1 MIVDCNPENCTKR
14 KQFDHFHIE
23 AQSQLVDQSFE
34 QEHPARARSWLAWLQ
49 CVEAAL
55 WTDPHIKAANRSFL
69 IAFINRMTT
78 PPGEITK
85 DQWAVLRTLYSS
97 ADDIDLYV
105 AGQVIT
111 DLSDAS
117 LVGVNLFALFYVP
130 CMTYQYDPFLNISGL
145 YLKLHNHPL
154 PGREPSWGWTDWSN
168 IQLYQSIAVQEA
180 DGWGQVFLHSQEPN
194 RQLYSQATR
203 GNQEKVKFSS
213 NYKSLKCFQAFE

>member
-1 MIVDCNPENCTKR
+1 
-14 KQFDHFHIE
+14 
-23 AQSQLVDQSFE
+23 
-34 QEHPARARSWLAWLQ
+34 
-49 CVEAAL
+49 
-55 WTDPHIKAANRSFL
+55 
-69 IAFINRMTT
+69 MTT

-111 DLSDAS
+111 DISDAS
-117 LVGVNLFALFYVP
+117 LVGANLFALFYVP
-130 CMTYQYDPFLNISGL
+130 CVTYQYAPFLNISGL

-154 PGREPSWGWTDWSN
+154 PGREPSWRWTDWSY